1 MHTPRR
7 KKQRTTSPAFEAPST
22 TSSSGLASAAAAAES
37 EMIQAQLRTFYNDP
51 WLNSLKQ
58 VDVKAHSD
66 AKLDV
71 SGVGVL
77 VKRCAVTHQER
88 KAVKYESAHLV
99 PARAEDLGSASV
111 FRGQLDVEL
120 LKRAQVVPAHAHVNS
135 QANRIQHIHKD
146 LDSRSLDMLPNQDQI
161 ISRIN
166 CVIKFQQERAAANSS
181 GENGVTLKLPARPP
195 FDKFHAAAEQ
205 MGACFRLIA
214 SNRRE
219 SPNILRLVWPS
230 TQKPSPGQPFLPS
243 LIEPVSMVVLIWA
256 IRERVR
262 RKPPSPSSLMRETSI
277 LDDFITLLLA
287 FWFLM
292 DDTLAADIAAL
303 IGRAKTLVK
312 EHGGPAWVQQLENLA
327 AQSYVDIVNAV
338 TFPANALRSQD
349 PPPTPEQHAL
359 MLDAAAAHDDASTT
373 FSDDLSDIDSSYLDS
388 PPQLNTLPY
397 PSLTPTAVEVFESS
411 ALSSANAIHV
421 TSSCA
426 LISGVSSWLAN
437 VPQRAPAPNAPR
449 SV

>member
-71 SGVGVL
+71 VADELGVGVL

-219 SPNILRLVWPS
+219 SPNILRYERHS
-230 TQKPSPGQPFLPS
+230 KP
-243 LIEPVSMVVLIWA
+243 A
-256 IRERVR
+256 
-262 RKPPSPSSLMRETSI
+262 SPSRGSRRTTPSGWSGPI